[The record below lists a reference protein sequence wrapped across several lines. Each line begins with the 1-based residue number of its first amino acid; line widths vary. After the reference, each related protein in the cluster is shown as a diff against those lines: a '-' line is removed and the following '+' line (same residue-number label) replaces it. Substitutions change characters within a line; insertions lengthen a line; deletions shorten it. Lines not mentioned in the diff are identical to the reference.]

1 MVSLQEIFPT
11 FDFCTRNSINFE
23 VKYATNLRDIFF
35 MMKSF
40 YYFKYSVEN
49 VSSLTF

>member
-1 MVSLQEIFPT
+1 MDFLQEIFPT
-11 FDFCTRNSINFE
+11 FDFCTRNSVNYE
-23 VKYATNLRDIFF
+23 VKYATNLRHIFF

>member
-1 MVSLQEIFPT
+1 MVLLQEIFPT
-11 FDFCTRNSINFE
+11 FDFCTRNSVNYE
-23 VKYATNLRDIFF
+23 VKYATNLLHIFF

-40 YYFKYSVEN
+40 YFKYSVEN